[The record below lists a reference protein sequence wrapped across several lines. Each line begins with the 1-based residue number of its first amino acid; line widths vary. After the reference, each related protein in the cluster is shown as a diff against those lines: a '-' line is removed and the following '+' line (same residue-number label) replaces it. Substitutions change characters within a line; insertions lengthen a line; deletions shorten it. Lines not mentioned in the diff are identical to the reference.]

1 MHRCISNF
9 PSQTVEVLPSKLYQA
24 KTGKALVETSTILN
38 WNGEEPMK
46 IAVFV
51 YEYPPKIVG
60 GLGTYAAEIT
70 RKFVLTDHDVT
81 VFTMNDDAGDLP
93 TREIWRGIE
102 IHRPLHIDISDS
114 LPDVI
119 AEDIRKWGR
128 GIHFFGKLMVYN
140 YLSAAKLVNELI
152 KKESLKYD
160 LVVAHDWLS
169 VMGGVTVKKESGL
182 PLAFHVH
189 STEQGRTMGNGSSV
203 VSNIELRGGNM
214 ADLVVTVSYAMKDE
228 LIQLGFPRDK
238 IKVSYNGVDP
248 QKYNPETIKK
258 EDIRRIR
265 TSYGL
270 KDEDFMILFLGR
282 LVGVK
287 GVDKL
292 IMAMPH
298 ILAKYPKAKL
308 VIVGVG
314 DLQEY
319 LQNLVRMIKMDEYV
333 RFRFDFIP
341 EEERIL
347 HYAACDVAAFPSLYE
362 PFGIVALE
370 AMAMEKPVVVGA
382 SGVSGMREIVIC
394 CGDEQCGYHVD
405 PNNPS
410 DIAWGILSALETPE
424 KRKWLGKN
432 GRKRVLSE
440 FTWSRIA
447 EKTIE
452 LYESVVKR

>member
-1 MHRCISNF
+1 
-9 PSQTVEVLPSKLYQA
+9 
-24 KTGKALVETSTILN
+24 
-38 WNGEEPMK
+38 MK
-46 IAVFV
+46 IAVLV

-70 RKFVLTDHDVT
+70 RKFVLMDHDVT
-81 VFTMNDDAGDLP
+81 VFTMNDDGGTLP

-102 IHRPLHIDISDS
+102 IHRPLHIDVSDS

-119 AEDIRKWGR
+119 AEDIKKWGR
-128 GIHFFGKLMVYN
+128 GLHLFSKLLVYN
-140 YLSAAKLVNELI
+140 YLTAAKLINELI
-152 KKESLKYD
+152 KKEGVKYD
-160 LVVAHDWLS
+160 VVVAHDWLS
-169 VMGGVTVKKESGL
+169 VMGGITVKKEVGL

-189 STEQGRTMGNGSSV
+189 STEKGRTLGNGSSV
-203 VSNIELRGGNM
+203 VSNIELRGANI
-214 ADLVVTVSYAMKDE
+214 ADMIVTVSYAMKDE

-238 IKVSYNGVDP
+238 IYVSYNGVDP
-248 QKYNPETIKK
+248 QKYNPGSVSAERVRKT
-258 EDIRRIR
+258 RV
-265 TSYGL
+265 SYGL
-270 KDEDFMILFLGR
+270 KDDNLMILFLGR

-298 ILAKYPKAKL
+298 VLSKIPKARL

-319 LQNLVRMIKMDEYV
+319 LTNLARTMRLDEYV
-333 RFRFDFIP
+333 KFRFDFIS

-347 HYAACDVAAFPSLYE
+347 HYAACDVAVFPSLYE

-370 AMAMEKPVVVGA
+370 AMSMERPVVVGA
-382 SGVSGMREIVIC
+382 AGVSGMREIVVC
-394 CGDEQCGYHVD
+394 CNEEQCGYHID

-410 DIAWGILSALETPE
+410 DIAWGIISALESPE

-432 GRKRVLSE
+432 GRKRVLNE

-447 EKTIE
+447 EKTVE
-452 LYESVVKR
+452 LYEKMLKR